1 MDRRTLGS
9 WLSGPF
15 ADDEPSGDDG
25 YPGSRLGLPR
35 EGSGSVPGLFRRLAG
50 LLIDWVMC
58 SAIGYGL
65 LQGGPWAT
73 LGIFALEHVLLV
85 GTLGFTFG
93 HRLLGI
99 KVVRVDG
106 RSPGVAWAAVRTLLL
121 CFFIPALF
129 MDRDLRGM
137 HDRAANT
144 MTVRL

>member
-1 MDRRTLGS
+1 MDIRSLRS
-9 WLSGPF
+9 WLGGPGSGEEAP
-15 ADDEPSGDDG
+15 DSG
-25 YPGSRLGLPR
+25 YPGERFGLTKQ
-35 EGSGSVPGLFRRLAG
+35 GSGSAPGLLRRLAG
-50 LLIDWVMC
+50 LMIDWVLC

-73 LGIFALEHVLLV
+73 LGVFALEHVLLV

-106 RSPGVAWAAVRTLLL
+106 SPAGPLWALVRTVLL
-121 CFFIPALF
+121 CVFIPALF
-129 MDRDLRGM
+129 MDRDMRGL

-144 MTVRL
+144 MTVRI